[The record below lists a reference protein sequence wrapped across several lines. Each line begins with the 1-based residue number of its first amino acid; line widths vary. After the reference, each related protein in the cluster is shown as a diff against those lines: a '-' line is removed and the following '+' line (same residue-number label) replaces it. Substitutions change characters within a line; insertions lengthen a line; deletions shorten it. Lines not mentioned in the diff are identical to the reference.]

1 MKHEVIIQKIHRIAY
16 DQAIRV
22 AGGTLIEIDDQ
33 GTPPTEEMRRAINEN
48 TAAIFFMATVM
59 NHPASVPLD
68 EVVAMGR
75 AASVPVIVDAASEC
89 PPVSTLTRF
98 WEAGADLI
106 IFSGGKSIMGPQS
119 TGLVIGRKDLIAGCA
134 ANGVPFATVG
144 RPMKVSREEMI
155 GFMTA
160 LELYLAR
167 DHEADT
173 ARWTAQLNYIE
184 AALEGIPNIT
194 IGRFTKSETYTI
206 PLLNIRPEAEAN
218 FTRSIIADAL
228 EAGDPPIVVGQHFTE
243 DSVTIN
249 PHNLQPGQERIVA
262 ERCKAVLAQL
272 G

>member
-1 MKHEVIIQKIHRIAY
+1 LK
-16 DQAIRV
+16 
-22 AGGTLIEIDDQ
+22 
-33 GTPPTEEMRRAINEN
+33 
-48 TAAIFFMATVM
+48 
-59 NHPASVPLD
+59 
-68 EVVAMGR
+68 
-75 AASVPVIVDAASEC
+75 
-89 PPVSTLTRF
+89 RF

-144 RPMKVSREEMI
+144 RPMKVSREEMV

-173 ARWTAQLNYIE
+173 DRWTAQLNYIE
-184 AALEGIPNIT
+184 AALKGIPNIT
-194 IGRFTKSETYTI
+194 TGRLIKSETYTI
-206 PLLNIRPEAEAN
+206 PLLYIRPEADAN
-218 FTRSIIADAL
+218 FTRSMIADAL
-228 EAGDPPIVVGQHFTE
+228 EAGEPPIVVGQHFTE

-249 PHNLQPGQERIVA
+249 PHNLQPGQEQIVA
-262 ERCKAVLAQL
+262 ERCKAVLAQI

>member
-1 MKHEVIIQKIHRIAY
+1 
-16 DQAIRV
+16 
-22 AGGTLIEIDDQ
+22 
-33 GTPPTEEMRRAINEN
+33 
-48 TAAIFFMATVM
+48 MA
-59 NHPASVPLD
+59 
-68 EVVAMGR
+68 R

-155 GFMTA
+155 GFMKA

-173 ARWTAQLNYIE
+173 ASVDRSTGPHRSSVTGDSEYNRWTVHQVGDN
-184 AALEGIPNIT
+184 
-194 IGRFTKSETYTI
+194 
-206 PLLNIRPEAEAN
+206 
-218 FTRSIIADAL
+218 TRSRCY
-228 EAGDPPIVVGQHFTE
+228 T
-243 DSVTIN
+243 SVQKRGLTS
-249 PHNLQPGQERIVA
+249 HAR
-262 ERCKAVLAQL
+262 
-272 G
+272 